1 MTHDTNSTSR
11 EARRARCP
19 ESVLGWIPW
28 YADGG
33 LTAREKGAVEA
44 HAAECGDCR
53 AELDIVAGM
62 PWSFDGIEL
71 PDADRLFGEIRARI
85 ESGARGERATVIPIS
100 RGRALSGEDMVRIE
114 QWVLDPA
121 SELEAETLDAGVG
134 EREARPSEV
143 RAERIQEGEVR
154 TRETQRVE
162 RRRWRE
168 SSTVWAAAAAL
179 ALLAI
184 GALGGGVFERLRSGV
199 GAEGAGDS
207 VSTAYQLASVPPTAG
222 APAQAPMLDVVFND
236 SVTARDIWSSLREL
250 GVEVVAGPTNLGVYR
265 LRLTAAATEGREPS
279 SADAAAIA
287 ARLVAPGSAVA
298 IFAEPV
304 P

>member
-11 EARRARCP
+11 DARRARCP

-71 PDADRLFGEIRARI
+71 PDADRLFGEIRSRI
-85 ESGARGERATVIPIS
+85 ESGARGDRATVIPIS

-114 QWVLDPA
+114 QWVLDPG
-121 SELEAETLDAGVG
+121 SELEAEALDDGV
-134 EREARPSEV
+134 
-143 RAERIQEGEVR
+143 AERIQEGEIR
-154 TRETQRVE
+154 PRETQRVE

-168 SSTVWAAAAAL
+168 SSTVWAAAAAV

-184 GALGGGVFERLRSGV
+184 GALGGGVFERLRG
-199 GAEGAGDS
+199 GLDAEGAGDS
-207 VSTAYQLASVPPTAG
+207 VSTAYQLASVPPTADAL
-222 APAQAPMLDVVFND
+222 APAPMLDVVFND
-236 SVTARDIWSSLREL
+236 SATARDIWSSLREL

-265 LRLTAAATEGREPS
+265 LRLTAAAAEGREPT

>member
-44 HAAECGDCR
+44 HASECRDCR

-85 ESGARGERATVIPIS
+85 ESGARGDRATVIPIS

-114 QWVLDPA
+114 QWVLDSG
-121 SELEAETLDAGVG
+121 SELEAEALDDG
-134 EREARPSEV
+134 EIRP
-143 RAERIQEGEVR
+143 
-154 TRETQRVE
+154 RETHRAE

-168 SSTVWAAAAAL
+168 SSTFWAAAAAL
-179 ALLAI
+179 TLLAI

-199 GAEGAGDS
+199 DAEAAGDS
-207 VSTAYQLASVPPTAG
+207 VTTAYQLASVPPTAD
-222 APAQAPMLDVVFND
+222 ALALAPMLDVVFND

-265 LRLTAAATEGREPS
+265 LRLTAAAAEGREPT